1 MMIKCW
7 TVHYNCAKLTR
18 VVLAKI
24 RSSRRKYSHKK
35 HSVVFSVPLLVFVWQ
50 ICITRLTVWKHLNTQ
65 QDLLNNLLFFQADV
79 DNVGSDFDLNSL
91 IEGDVDDDE
100 FGDNKAEREESK
112 TPVVSFYEPLK
123 VRYNCY

>member
-1 MMIKCW
+1 M
-7 TVHYNCAKLTR
+7 
-18 VVLAKI
+18 
-24 RSSRRKYSHKK
+24 
-35 HSVVFSVPLLVFVWQ
+35 FSVPLGVFVWQ
-50 ICITRLTVWKHLNTQ
+50 TCTTRLTVWKRLNTQ